1 MLLLQAP
8 ISRAFEP
15 IFRVAVCTM
24 RRLSCIADPKFKC
37 MFDLFQEAF
46 TSIAGERH
54 SKAQQQRQLAL
65 RELSI

>member
-24 RRLSCIADPKFKC
+24 RRLSCIADPRFKC
-37 MFDLFQEAF
+37 MFDLFQGAF

-54 SKAQQQRQLAL
+54 SNA
-65 RELSI
+65 S